1 MATISKRK
9 GAYQIIVS
17 LGYDEAGKQIRKTTT
32 YRIPEGTTP
41 KKAEKL
47 VKEYAMEFEKKCK
60 GMIDLDENMKY
71 SESVSYTHLTLPTIA

>member
-41 KKAEKL
+41 KKAEK
-47 VKEYAMEFEKKCK
+47 F
-60 GMIDLDENMKY
+60 
-71 SESVSYTHLTLPTIA
+71 

>member
-32 YRIPEGTTP
+32 DRIPEGTTP
-41 KKAEKL
+41 KSFEDSFNDTFIVKAL
-47 VKEYAMEFEKKCK
+47 QN
-60 GMIDLDENMKY
+60 I
-71 SESVSYTHLTLPTIA
+71 